1 MEKIITTL
9 SQRTEEIANYVSLL
23 TPIGEM
29 ALLMGVDERE
39 LRDEIDDPLS
49 AASVAYRRAKAQ
61 VALAMRQED
70 IELAK
75 AGSPTAAEAVAAHY
89 RKMIMDEQI

>member
-39 LRDEIDDPLS
+39 LRDEIDDPQS

-61 VALAMRQED
+61 VALAMRQKD
-70 IELAK
+70 IELAE
-75 AGSPTAAEAVAAHY
+75 AGSPTAAEAVTAHY